1 MLLMACHVSATEYDN
16 VMAHLNEEQRQLL
29 NDYRKPTLEFNSH
42 SLTRFN
48 PVSLVSFQLTAD
60 TNPMNGAAFQLGAQ
74 YRSWA
79 VHPDFN
85 NLNYNTYSTEFTI
98 SSPLIKALDFTDA
111 IREKTE
117 LCPEKLLDKM
127 VFDGAFNLNFAW

>member
-1 MLLMACHVSATEYDN
+1 MMACHVSATEYDN

-98 SSPLIKALDFTDA
+98 SSPLIKRWILPMPF
-111 IREKTE
+111 EKNPNCAQKSCWIKWCSTA
-117 LCPEKLLDKM
+117 PLL
-127 VFDGAFNLNFAW
+127 